1 MSTEPSKITTRLPE
15 PLRIKVREEA
25 KRILCSESDIV
36 RIALLSFFE
45 SKRQTN
51 AVDSDGGSGK

>member
-36 RIALLSFFE
+36 RIALLSFFD
-45 SKRQTN
+45 SKGQTN
-51 AVDSDGGSGK
+51 AIGTDGGSDK